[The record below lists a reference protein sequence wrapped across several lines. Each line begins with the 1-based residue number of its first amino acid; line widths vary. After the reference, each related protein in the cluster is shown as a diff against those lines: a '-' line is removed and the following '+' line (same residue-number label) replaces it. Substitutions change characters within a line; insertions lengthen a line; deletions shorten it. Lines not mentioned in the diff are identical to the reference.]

1 MASENPL
8 DPIQQLTRV
17 IVGGIFPGRE
27 GVEEVNRLDAELGAQ
42 QYSVVTVGIRR
53 AIGDLDLV

>member
-8 DPIQQLTRV
+8 DPIQQLARV

-27 GVEEVNRLDAELGAQ
+27 GVEEVNRLDAELGPNSTAW
-42 QYSVVTVGIRR
+42 SLLESAAR
-53 AIGDLDLV
+53 